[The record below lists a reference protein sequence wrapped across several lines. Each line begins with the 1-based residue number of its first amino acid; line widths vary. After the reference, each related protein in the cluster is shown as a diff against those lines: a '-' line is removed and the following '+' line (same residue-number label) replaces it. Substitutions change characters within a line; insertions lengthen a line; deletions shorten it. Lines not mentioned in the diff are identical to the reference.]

1 MDWWIGG
8 LMDWGSVSVGARG
21 HRQQRPAA
29 KRDRK
34 LRVVSNFLFFRTWCG
49 WDSRP
54 PTEKGSLNIEGPR
67 YPEWRPRT
75 CYGRS
80 RGYSRPDPTLSTYA
94 LHFTNSIL
102 AHLYNL
108 IPPPTANSS
117 VEGDHNGFDANTPR
131 FGLNATVDS
140 GADRRSLLSEIQT
153 PADTLWPITKSFII
167 CAPARL
173 SSASVRPSSARLCN
187 PTCPKPPSSCERF

>member
-1 MDWWIGG
+1 VDI
-8 LMDWGSVSVGARG
+8 LA
-21 HRQQRPAA
+21 
-29 KRDRK
+29 
-34 LRVVSNFLFFRTWCG
+34 
-49 WDSRP
+49 
-54 PTEKGSLNIEGPR
+54 
-67 YPEWRPRT
+67 
-75 CYGRS
+75 
-80 RGYSRPDPTLSTYA
+80 PDPALSTYA

-153 PADTLWPITKSFII
+153 PADTLWPITKGFII

-173 SSASVRPSSARLCN
+173 SSASVRPSSERLCN
-187 PTCPKPPSSCERF
+187 PTCPKPPSSCQRF